1 LALQAQMDVTRE
13 DQEKI
18 NTFSRLNTKL
28 HEIQALVS
36 AKKVR
41 EPPYRLPS
49 PWTTTQPLAG
59 GLADGLAGR
68 RAAWLK
74 GPPAWLAL

>member
-1 LALQAQMDVTRE
+1 MDVTRE

-49 PWTTTQPLAG
+49 P
-59 GLADGLAGR
+59 
-68 RAAWLK
+68 
-74 GPPAWLAL
+74 